1 VGVGGDPVKGTRF
14 ADLVPFYAADKATR
28 ALLVIGEIGGDEEEE
43 LSERLRACSFAK
55 PVYAIIAG
63 ATAPEGTTMGH
74 AGAMIYGSA
83 GTFASKQAALGAA
96 GVHVAASLA
105 ELEQQMEHGPW

>member
-1 VGVGGDPVKGTRF
+1 
-14 ADLVPFYAADKATR
+14 
-28 ALLVIGEIGGDEEEE
+28 
-43 LSERLRACSFAK
+43 
-55 PVYAIIAG
+55 
-63 ATAPEGTTMGH
+63 MGH